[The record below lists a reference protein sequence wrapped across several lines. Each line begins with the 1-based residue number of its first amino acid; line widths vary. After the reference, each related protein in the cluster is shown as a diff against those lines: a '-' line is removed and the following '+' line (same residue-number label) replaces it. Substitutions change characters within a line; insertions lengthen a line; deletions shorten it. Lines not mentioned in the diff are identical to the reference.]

1 MKTIYRMIL
10 SMVCLSAAFSCNFL
24 DVDIQNVTTKDNY
37 YRNEQ
42 QLQEALDGVYAV
54 LNDTDVYKQKWEYL
68 SLCILSGELVAR
80 KLRQRTGFLCRF
92 VI

>member
-10 SMVCLSAAFSCNFL
+10 SLVYLSAAFSCNFL

-42 QLQEALDGVYAV
+42 QLQEAAAAMYAIRP
-54 LNDTDVYKQKWEYL
+54 TE
-68 SLCILSGELVAR
+68 
-80 KLRQRTGFLCRF
+80 
-92 VI
+92 